1 MNKLSTRR
9 DIIDVCLSFGGVIE
23 DYPFDGGNR
32 EWTAMRHEKN
42 QKIFALITERLGNV
56 WINVKQDPEKSVFLR
71 QMFPSVIPA
80 FHMNKTHWNS
90 VILDG
95 SIPREDIC
103 RMVAESYELTKP
115 ATRRK

>member
-90 VILDG
+90 IILDG
-95 SIPREDIC
+95 SINDEAVVEMLLD
-103 RMVAESYELTKP
+103 SFELT
-115 ATRRK
+115 ATKKKR

>member
-80 FHMNKTHWNS
+80 FHMNKTHWKS
-90 VILDG
+90 ISLDG
-95 SIPREDIC
+95 SSNDEAVVEMLLD
-103 RMVAESYELTKP
+103 SFELT
-115 ATRRK
+115 ARKKKR